1 MKQFNM
7 RFREGDTTS
16 MLSGQMHIFLVF
28 QCFLHAANFVSMTNF
43 IGAFTFAF
51 SDAISYAI
59 SYAFSYAFSY
69 TLWWVGWSLN
79 RVLIF
84 A

>member
-16 MLSGQMHIFLVF
+16 MLSGQMHIFFGLPM
-28 QCFLHAANFVSMTNF
+28 FLHAANFVSMTNF
-43 IGAFTFAF
+43 MGAFSF
-51 SDAISYAI
+51 
-59 SYAFSYAFSY
+59 AFSYAIIS
-69 TLWWVGWSLN
+69 TLWWVGWSL
-79 RVLIF
+79 LIF